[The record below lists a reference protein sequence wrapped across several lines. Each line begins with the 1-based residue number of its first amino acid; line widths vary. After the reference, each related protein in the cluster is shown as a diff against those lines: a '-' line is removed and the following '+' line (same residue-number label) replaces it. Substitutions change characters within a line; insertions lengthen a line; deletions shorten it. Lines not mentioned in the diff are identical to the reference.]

1 MQKTLSISN
10 TTTAKVV
17 SVTAIM
23 VLCLSLLVIGS
34 QLFTY
39 LKNNSVTL
47 PENSVSPQEQ
57 SLNQALDKLDSQVLH

>member
-17 SVTAIM
+17 SITAIM